1 MDGGKRRA
9 MSSRQ
14 KAQRR
19 QAILDVAWVEFAAR
33 PYAAILMAEVAAAA
47 GLAKGTLYL
56 YFPTKEALF
65 LAVLEAQLAAWFDA
79 VDASLDAGAVLTAT
93 AVADVLCATLEARP
107 GLARLLALL
116 HGVLEANVDRA
127 TALAFKRFLLARV
140 TATGERLERRLALAP
155 GQGVQALLW
164 THALV
169 IGLGSM
175 TDAPPVIREVQ
186 ALPELALF
194 DFAFGPALVTTL
206 RLLLRGMEG
215 EALGRKV

>member
-1 MDGGKRRA
+1 MDAGKRRA
-9 MSSRQ
+9 MSSGE

-19 QAILDVAWVEFAAR
+19 QTILDVAWGEFAGR
-33 PYAAILMAEVAAAA
+33 PYGAILMAEVAAAA

-79 VDASLDAGAVLTAT
+79 VDAGLDGVGVITGAT
-93 AVADVLCATLEARP
+93 VADLLCGTLAARP

-127 TALAFKRFLLARV
+127 TALGFKRFLLGRV
-140 TATGERLERRLALAP
+140 TGTGARLERALPRLEP
-155 GQGVQALLW
+155 GQGAQVLLW

-175 TDAPPVIREVQ
+175 TDPPPLIREVQ

-194 DFAFGPALVTTL
+194 DFAFGAALATTL
-206 RLLLRGMEG
+206 RLLLRGME
-215 EALGRKV
+215 A

>member
-1 MDGGKRRA
+1 MDAGKRRA
-9 MSSRQ
+9 MSSGQ

-19 QAILDVAWVEFAAR
+19 QAILDMAWAEFAER
-33 PYAAILMAEVAAAA
+33 PYAAILMADVAAAA

-65 LAVLEAQLAAWFDA
+65 LAVLEAQLGAWFDA
-79 VDASLDAGAVLTAT
+79 VDAGLEAGGVAT
-93 AVADVLCATLEARP
+93 AATVADLFCATLAARP

-140 TATGERLERRLALAP
+140 TATGGRLESALPRLGP
-155 GQGVQALLW
+155 GQGAQALLW

-175 TDAPPVIREVQ
+175 TDPPPLIREVQ

-194 DFAFGPALVTTL
+194 DFAFGAALATTL
-206 RLLLRGMEG
+206 RLLLRGME
-215 EALGRKV
+215 A